1 MAVVTFLVRRVGV
14 ARAKVVKEAA
24 AQVQVGDVLKA
35 SGITY
40 LMASAYSSEVGS

>member
-1 MAVVTFLVRRVGV
+1 MAVVAFVVRRVGV
-14 ARAKVVKEAA
+14 ARAKAVKEAA
-24 AQVQVGDVLKA
+24 AEVGDVLKA